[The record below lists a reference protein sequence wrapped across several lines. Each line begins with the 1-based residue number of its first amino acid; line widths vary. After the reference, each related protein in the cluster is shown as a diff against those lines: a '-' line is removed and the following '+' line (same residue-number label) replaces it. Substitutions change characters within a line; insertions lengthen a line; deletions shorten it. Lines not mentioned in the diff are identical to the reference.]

1 MEAPHS
7 HHTRLTQ
14 GKNPPVINPN
24 SDTTHTCL
32 FKKGTGSSKYS
43 VNPECDCSQGHYTPA
58 KTIKPSRTAGTF
70 HNQLAKVNKGPVGPK
85 YNNGLRDRIYLSTLP
100 IQKTPTKSVE
110 SEPTRAG
117 ISRDLR
123 DDLKRGNN
131 RASDPTGEGV
141 LLHPF
146 SCTKKRW
153 WSETSNKLKK
163 PQFIHTC
170 PSFQNGG
177 NSYPQKPVKKGRL
190 ACKDRPKG
198 RLFLSPDKSK
208 SQEVSLLPIQQQV
221 LPIQLS
227 PLRPGLSPMGLY
239 QDPEADSSSRTR
251 AGDTVGG
258 IHRRHSPDGRD
269 QGEDQRPCVRPDI
282 PFAMPR
288 IHNKLGEDNPRTIPT
303 PRILG
308 FCGGHYQHGAEPPNS
323 ENKKDSGGVSTT
335 IGGGACDMPRPLK
348 VNWQNE
354 CHKPSDPTSSS
365 FLQELTNRPGISPQ
379 EGKPGLRN
387 IPSAR
392 DTYTLPVRS

>member
-14 GKNPPVINPN
+14 GKNLPVINPN
-24 SDTTHTCL
+24 PDTAHTCL
-32 FKKGTGSSKYS
+32 FKKGTGISKYL
-43 VNPECDCSQGHYTPA
+43 VNPECDCSQGHHTPA
-58 KTIKPSRTAGTF
+58 KTIKSSRTAGTF

-100 IQKTPTKSVE
+100 IQKTPPKSVE

-131 RASDPTGEGV
+131 RVSDPTREWV
-141 LLHPF
+141 LLHSF
-146 SCTKKRW
+146 SCTKKKDGGQRPVINLKNLN
-153 WSETSNKLKK
+153 SFIHAPHFKMEGIHTLKSLLKK
-163 PQFIHTC
+163 DDWLVKIDLKDAYFSVPISQNHRKFLCFQF
-170 PSFQNGG
+170 NKK
-177 NSYPQKPVKKGRL
+177 SYQFNCLPFGLASAPWVFTKTLKPIAALGREL
-190 ACKDRPKG
+190 G
-198 RLFLSPDKSK
+198 IRLVVCIDDI
-208 SQEVSLLPIQQQV
+208 LLMAETREKARDHA
-221 LPIQLS
+221 S
-227 PLRPGLSPMGLY
+227 GLIYLLQCLGF
-239 QDPEADSSSRTR
+239 TK
-251 AGDTVGG
+251 
-258 IHRRHSPDGRD
+258 
-269 QGEDQRPCVRPDI
+269 
-282 PFAMPR
+282 
-288 IHNKLGEDNPRTIPT
+288 KLGEDNPRTIST

-308 FCGGHYQHGAEPPNS
+308 FYGGHYQYGAEPPNS
-323 ENKKDSGGVSTT
+323 ENKKDSGRVPTT

-387 IPSAR
+387 IPG
-392 DTYTLPVRS
+392 TLS